1 MRRVSKSHFKLNA
14 NTGKKKIK
22 WIKKK
27 KLEWF
32 SQNKYLLFTNIS
44 VPDDLSDLLDVLSGL
59 TDRKH
64 FGLPL
69 NGFLIR
75 YGERDLDL
83 YLGIKRWQ
91 ILGLRLLGLYIQRTG
106 LRDRRN
112 LWLELDLLECL
123 GLGEW
128 DRLLGVSFSFL
139 LPSFLQSARIKTQD
153 SSIFYKFK
161 FISMTDLPS

>member
-1 MRRVSKSHFKLNA
+1 MRRVSHISSLMQIQKL
-14 NTGKKKIK
+14 KKIK
-22 WIKKK
+22 WTKK

-32 SQNKYLLFTNIS
+32 SQNKYLLFTNIN
-44 VPDDLSDLLDVLSGL
+44 VPDDLSDFLDVLSGL

-139 LPSFLQSARIKTQD
+139 LPSFLQSARKNTR
-153 SSIFYKFK
+153 FNN
-161 FISMTDLPS
+161 FI